1 MVRFEPSHQLSIK
14 KQDMNLNLT
23 EEEDAISLLP
33 MLQ

>member
-14 KQDMNLNLT
+14 KQGLNLKLT
-23 EEEDAISLLP
+23 EEEDAIYLLP